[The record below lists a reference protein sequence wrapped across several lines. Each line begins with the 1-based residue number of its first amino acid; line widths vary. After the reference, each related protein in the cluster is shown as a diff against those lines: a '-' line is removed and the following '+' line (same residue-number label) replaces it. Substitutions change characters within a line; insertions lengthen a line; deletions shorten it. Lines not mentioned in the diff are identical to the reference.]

1 MKGHKKMKST
11 TKDLYKS
18 YISNNIPLLLIGK
31 SGTGKSE
38 IVKQIADELGLPVVD
53 LRMSQL
59 PPEDLNGLPAPTD
72 DKKAFTYLL
81 PEWFYK
87 FQPDTPFVLFLDE
100 INQATP
106 NTINAL
112 YAIIHDR
119 MIAGR
124 YNPNMR
130 VVAAGNLLD
139 ESDYLNAL
147 PQPLLNRFVVKT
159 HEPKEKDVLDYLSGK
174 YADNDKALRI
184 IKAVEKID
192 WLCDLNPRAL
202 ERCIKILTVCNIMD
216 SDEITAQCSGN
227 LGLTQIIMDSLKN
240 KKIDTC
246 DETST
251 AELIKKAKTLKDSPQ
266 TDDVINE
273 IKELING

>member
-1 MKGHKKMKST
+1 MT
-11 TKDLYKS
+11 NTNKDLYKK
-18 YISNNIPLLLIGK
+18 YIENNIPLLLIGK

-38 IVKQIADELGLPVVD
+38 IIKEIADELGLPVVD

-72 DKKAFTYLL
+72 NKKAFTYLL

-100 INQATP
+100 INQAST

-147 PQPLLNRFVVKT
+147 PQPLLNRFVVKA
-159 HEPKEKDVLDYLSGK
+159 HEPKESDVIAYLSEK
-174 YADNDKALRI
+174 YKTNEKAQRI
-184 IKAVEKID
+184 LNNIQSMDWIK
-192 WLCDLNPRAL
+192 DLNPRAL
-202 ERCIKILTVCNIMD
+202 ERCIKILTVYNIID
-216 SDEITAQCSGN
+216 TDEIKAQCN
-227 LGLTQIIMDSLKN
+227 NNDGLAQLIVDSLK
-240 KKIDTC
+240 KDCGVC

-251 AELIKKAKTLKDSPQ
+251 AALIKKAKSLQ
-266 TDDVINE
+266 NTDENLPAE
-273 IKELING
+273 IKELIK

>member
-1 MKGHKKMKST
+1 MQ
-11 TKDLYKS
+11 TKELYKA
-18 YISNNIPLLLIGK
+18 YIQNNVPLLLIGK

-38 IVKQIADELGLPVVD
+38 IVKAIANELGLPMVD

-72 DKKAFTYLL
+72 DKSAFKYLL
-81 PEWFYK
+81 PEWFNK

-130 VVAAGNLLD
+130 VVAAGNLID

-147 PQPLLNRFVVKT
+147 PQPLLNRFVVKA
-159 HEPKEKDVLDYLSGK
+159 HEPNENDVIEYLSGK
-174 YADNDKALRI
+174 YEDNEKALRI
-184 IKAVEKID
+184 INAVKKMN
-192 WLCDLNPRAL
+192 WLKDLNPRAL
-202 ERCIKILTVCNIMD
+202 ERCIKILTVHNIED
-216 SDEITAQCSGN
+216 KDEITAQCNGN
-227 LGLTQIIMDSLKN
+227 AGLANIILDAMKKKN
-240 KKIDTC
+240 VDIC

-251 AELIKKAKTLKDSPQ
+251 EELIKQAKTARANENIPE
-266 TDDVINE
+266 E